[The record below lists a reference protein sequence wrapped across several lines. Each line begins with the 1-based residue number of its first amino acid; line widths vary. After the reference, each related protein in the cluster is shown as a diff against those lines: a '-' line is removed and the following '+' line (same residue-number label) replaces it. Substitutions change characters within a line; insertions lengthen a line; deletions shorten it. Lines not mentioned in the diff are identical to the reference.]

1 MTAGRKRRRAPR
13 RNFTGLVL
21 TVALHGGIL
30 LAVAAA
36 HNKPEQPLIVS
47 RDFVVAEMVKLGKP
61 RDKFWLPRLT
71 APPPP
76 KPPDALKLSDDP
88 NAQAAPKEAPRE
100 DDPKISKDMRR
111 ALERAR
117 KLEALAA
124 QEEPQEGLATGS
136 KLGTA
141 NQAVGDPYL
150 AEVKG
155 TLMQNYALPAGIAID
170 QVPKPPTIRITIGAD
185 GTLLGIKLHESSGN
199 SFVDDACVSAAQTT
213 RRVPVPPANWANRA
227 IGVECEK

>member
-1 MTAGRKRRRAPR
+1 MATAKRRRAPR
-13 RNFTGLVL
+13 RNFMGLFITL
-21 TVALHGGIL
+21 ALHGGIL
-30 LAVAAA
+30 AAVAAA
-36 HNKPEQPLIVS
+36 HGKPEPPLIVS
-47 RDFVVAEMVKLGKP
+47 RDFVIAEMVKLGKP

-71 APPPP
+71 TPPPP

-111 ALERAR
+111 ALDRAR

-124 QEEPQEGLATGS
+124 ADDQPDEGLATGS

-141 NQAVGDPYL
+141 NQAIGDQYL
-150 AEVKG
+150 ATVKG
-155 TLMQNYALPAGIAID
+155 MLLQNYALPAGIAAD
-170 QVPKPPTIRITIGAD
+170 QIRKPPRIRLTIGAD
-185 GTLLGIKLHESSGN
+185 GVLSGIKLIDSSGN
-199 SFVDDACVSAAQTT
+199 SFVDDACVGAAQST
-213 RRVPVPPANWANRA
+213 RRVPPPPAQYANHG